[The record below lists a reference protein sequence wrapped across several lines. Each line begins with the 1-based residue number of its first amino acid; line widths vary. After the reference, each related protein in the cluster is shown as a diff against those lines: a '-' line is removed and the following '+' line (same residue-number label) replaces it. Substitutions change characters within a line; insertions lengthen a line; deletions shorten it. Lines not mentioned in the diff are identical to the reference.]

1 MKRVFVN
8 GIILACIMETH
19 STKEP
24 HGESLYKMK
33 GKIDKSTP
41 VVGSSIKCLSET
53 KKGK

>member
-33 GKIDKSTP
+33 GKICYANSYLLI
-41 VVGSSIKCLSET
+41 SLF
-53 KKGK
+53 